1 MKIRA
6 FVYFVVLLLV
16 GLVMLAGGRARAQ
29 GILPANNGTLTLGQ
43 TLVGVPEVSWY
54 KVQESLTTLTAKAS
68 GVGFGVALVEDTG
81 NGHGTL
87 PAVDFVP
94 SVTAN
99 CNNCWLGVQF
109 YAQTEGAASG
119 SLTLTWS
126 GSESGSVGPETVAL
140 QGQATASSGV
150 VVSPTEWDFGSVAVH
165 SSTAPVGVVVTNL
178 VASLSV
184 VTVESVSVSGDF
196 VLMNG
201 GTAGCAGA
209 LEPAAGC
216 VVTVSFAPSVTGQR
230 DGVLTVVTSG
240 GTATAMLAG
249 MGTADPGV
257 ALNPVALNFA
267 AGATRLT
274 VAVKNTGST
283 SVSIGA
289 VTASDPGFSVS
300 SVCSTLAAG
309 ASCSVDVGY
318 VPQDGVVVGT
328 MSIPV
333 TMGGVTTPYTVAL
346 NGNDTAEDAGLEV
359 VPGDVNFG
367 AAATGTIG
375 GSRVITVNNLTN
387 KTLGLSF
394 TMPREFPAASVEPC
408 ATLEAMGSCSVSVG
422 FVPVTGGP
430 LTGTVTVE
438 GVPMDGSANVQGM
451 GFLQGYGTPGGTM
464 VITGYAIPNTP
475 VGFGQVTSGKSA
487 TQVLTL
493 TNKGAGTLTVRRIT
507 SEPPFLST
515 GTCGGEMRVG
525 ESCSVTLT
533 YAPVYEVTTTVGVG
547 PRTDVGTMT
556 IESDAVSSPD
566 EVEMTGVALPVA
578 AGAASG
584 SAGAREFV
592 LSESSLTFANTQV
605 GDVSDAQVVTLT
617 NSGAVTLHVMSEM
630 VSGTASGDFG
640 VSSGCGTVA
649 VGAGCSFSVTF
660 TPTTASSS
668 MGRSGTLEI
677 LSDAGTS
684 LEFVS
689 LVGVS
694 TPAALELNPVELN
707 FGSVNVGAKGSLS
720 VSVSNTGTVPVTFLG
735 LTANGD
741 YAVDGGSC
749 PAVGATLSAGLG
761 CVFTVTFKPTAVGA
775 RSGTL
780 SLANGASQL
789 PLTVSLNGVGVAGV
803 LTVTPGAL
811 AFGSIDVGY
820 SGKLTVALLN
830 TGNASVSGIVNTV
843 GGANPEEFAV
853 TIPCPVTTLAPNQGC
868 TETVEFAPSGVGASA
883 ATLSVASSDTAG
895 PAVVALNGTGALGGS
910 FTLSVNGASSAS
922 ETVASGSPG
931 SYALLLTPANG
942 FTGNVALTCAPITA
956 GANMSCSL
964 LSSTLTLGT
973 AAMSSTA
980 TINTITSES
989 GVGVGVLAGL
999 LLVPLLG
1006 LRRRRGLYANLVGC
1020 GLVGLAGCG
1029 GGGLVV
1035 STVRTT
1041 PPGTYQYQVT
1051 ASSTG
1056 GNVVTSSVMLTLVVQ

>member
-196 VLMNG
+196 ILMNG

-267 AGATRLT
+267 AGVTRLT

-283 SVSIGA
+283 SVSVGA

-375 GSRVITVNNLTN
+375 ESRVITVNNLTN

-451 GFLQGYGTPGGTM
+451 GFLQG
-464 VITGYAIPNTP
+464 
-475 VGFGQVTSGKSA
+475 
-487 TQVLTL
+487 
-493 TNKGAGTLTVRRIT
+493 
-507 SEPPFLST
+507 
-515 GTCGGEMRVG
+515 
-525 ESCSVTLT
+525 
-533 YAPVYEVTTTVGVG
+533 
-547 PRTDVGTMT
+547 
-556 IESDAVSSPD
+556 
-566 EVEMTGVALPVA
+566 
-578 AGAASG
+578 
-584 SAGAREFV
+584 
-592 LSESSLTFANTQV
+592 
-605 GDVSDAQVVTLT
+605 
-617 NSGAVTLHVMSEM
+617 
-630 VSGTASGDFG
+630 
-640 VSSGCGTVA
+640 
-649 VGAGCSFSVTF
+649 
-660 TPTTASSS
+660 
-668 MGRSGTLEI
+668 
-677 LSDAGTS
+677 
-684 LEFVS
+684 
-689 LVGVS
+689 
-694 TPAALELNPVELN
+694 
-707 FGSVNVGAKGSLS
+707 
-720 VSVSNTGTVPVTFLG
+720 
-735 LTANGD
+735 
-741 YAVDGGSC
+741 
-749 PAVGATLSAGLG
+749 
-761 CVFTVTFKPTAVGA
+761 
-775 RSGTL
+775 
-780 SLANGASQL
+780 
-789 PLTVSLNGVGVAGV
+789 
-803 LTVTPGAL
+803 
-811 AFGSIDVGY
+811 
-820 SGKLTVALLN
+820 
-830 TGNASVSGIVNTV
+830 
-843 GGANPEEFAV
+843 
-853 TIPCPVTTLAPNQGC
+853 
-868 TETVEFAPSGVGASA
+868 
-883 ATLSVASSDTAG
+883 
-895 PAVVALNGTGALGGS
+895 
-910 FTLSVNGASSAS
+910 
-922 ETVASGSPG
+922 
-931 SYALLLTPANG
+931 
-942 FTGNVALTCAPITA
+942 
-956 GANMSCSL
+956 
-964 LSSTLTLGT
+964 
-973 AAMSSTA
+973 
-980 TINTITSES
+980 
-989 GVGVGVLAGL
+989 
-999 LLVPLLG
+999 
-1006 LRRRRGLYANLVGC
+1006 
-1020 GLVGLAGCG
+1020 
-1029 GGGLVV
+1029 
-1035 STVRTT
+1035 
-1041 PPGTYQYQVT
+1041 
-1051 ASSTG
+1051 
-1056 GNVVTSSVMLTLVVQ
+1056 